1 MATIFIDI
9 KIKICINSDIFKVI
23 VDIQDIRLHY
33 GIVEGFYNIN
43 GQRKNTAC
51 NLPLCQIYEFIGCIY
66 PPDGY
71 RGIYP
76 PDGYR
81 GCQFIL
87 YLKKIYQFI
96 ITQVWAGE
104 DTERTIAVYMQN
116 G

>member
-43 GQRKNTAC
+43 GSRKNTSC
-51 NLPLCQIYEFIGCIY
+51 NLALCQIY
-66 PPDGY
+66 
-71 RGIYP
+71 
-76 PDGYR
+76 
-81 GCQFIL
+81 QFIMR
-87 YLKKIYQFI
+87 K
-96 ITQVWAGE
+96 VWAGE
-104 DTERTIAVYMQN
+104 DTERTIAVYMQD